1 MAPLR
6 CSTAFV
12 PCLFLRN
19 WPQPQVTERWSY
31 RQMCSDAEPPAS
43 PPALVLRCLGAVG
56 RKVFLAC
63 WHRGGGGEGWEQ
75 RRRRDLAR
83 PVPQTGRVWLPHGR
97 PGELYCCNLGRT
109 FLQPQNGSFSTLKQ
123 LFNLYPVI
131 LRPWEC
137 WVKAPFDGVF

>member
-1 MAPLR
+1 MQHRL
-6 CSTAFV
+6 CSLFV
-12 PCLFLRN
+12 SEELASATSDGALKL
-19 WPQPQVTERWSY
+19 QADVQ
-31 RQMCSDAEPPAS
+31 SDAEPPAS

-83 PVPQTGRVWLPHGR
+83 PVPQRGRVWFPHGR

-123 LFNLYPVI
+123 LLNLHPVVI